1 MNEKECVKGTITVP
15 NSPPAD
21 LAVNNTSK
29 KLIFKNCA
37 PFTDFITEMN
47 STQINDT
54 QKSDVV
60 LSMDNLIE

>member
-15 NSPPAD
+15 NSPSAD

-54 QKSDVV
+54 QKV
-60 LSMDNLIE
+60 M

>member
-54 QKSDVV
+54 
-60 LSMDNLIE
+60 